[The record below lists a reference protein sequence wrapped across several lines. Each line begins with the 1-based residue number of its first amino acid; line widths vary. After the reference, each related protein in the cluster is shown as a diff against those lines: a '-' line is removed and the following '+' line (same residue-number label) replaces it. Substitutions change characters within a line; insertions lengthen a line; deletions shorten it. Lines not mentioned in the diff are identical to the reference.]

1 MRITDGVM
9 QVEFPNQHSEQK
21 QEALQR
27 LCEKL
32 NECKRIDIGL
42 SIQKLVFSVR

>member
-9 QVEFPNQHSEQK
+9 HVEFPNKHSEQK